1 MAWRQ
6 PPSAAAGRA
15 PGRSQAGPH
24 SLGGSSDV
32 PVGRG
37 ANLSHAFAAGVLA
50 LLMGLQP
57 VTTDLMLPALP
68 ALAADLRAPMGA
80 VQLTM
85 SALILAFG
93 LSQLVWGPV
102 ADRFGRRPVL
112 LLGLALYTLASL
124 GAALAGSVAAVVL
137 GRALQGAALSAV
149 VVCGRAMV
157 RDLYEPHEGGMV
169 MARAL
174 TGLGALAIVSPLVGG
189 ALVAGFG
196 WRAAVLAM
204 GVVGAASGLFIAWKL
219 PETAR
224 HRRPEAT
231 QLRPLLRQ
239 IGATLRH
246 PGFRAWAALVG
257 CTYGGLFI
265 FLAGSG
271 FVLIG
276 ALGLSPA
283 VGGAVMSTCAMA
295 YIAGTL
301 LCRRWI
307 PRLGL
312 AGSVGR
318 AAWITL
324 AACVALVLLSQRRDP
339 SVLAVMAPVWLYAL
353 GHGVHMPCGQAGV
366 VGPFPKAAGLVSA
379 LAGFAMSAMAFGI
392 GLWLGQALAPGMA
405 GGTVRP
411 FALGMAAAALA
422 TVAVAWTLVRRDG
435 ENLQAA

>member
-1 MAWRQ
+1 MG
-6 PPSAAAGRA
+6 AADTAATLAA
-15 PGRSQAGPH
+15 PGPAPGP
-24 SLGGSSDV
+24 
-32 PVGRG
+32 R
-37 ANLSHAFAAGVLA
+37 LSHGFAAGVLA

-68 ALAADLRAPMGA
+68 ALAADLQAGMAP

-93 LSQLVWGPV
+93 LTQLVWGPV

-112 LLGLALYTLASL
+112 LLGLLLYTLASL
-124 GAALAGSVAAVVL
+124 GAALAGSVAAVVI

-149 VVCGRAMV
+149 VVCARAMV

-174 TGLGALAIVSPLVGG
+174 TGLGALAIASPLAGG
-189 ALVAGFG
+189 ALVAAFG

-204 GVVGAASGLFIAWKL
+204 AAVGAACGLFILLKL
-219 PETAR
+219 PETIR
-224 HRRPEAT
+224 QRRPQAT
-231 QLRPLLRQ
+231 QAGPLLRQ
-239 IGATLRH
+239 ISATLRH

-271 FVLIG
+271 FVLIS
-276 ALGLSPA
+276 ALGLQPLWA
-283 VGGAVMSTCAMA
+283 GAVMSSCSMA

-312 AGSVGR
+312 AGAVGR
-318 AAWITL
+318 AAWFTL
-324 AACVALVLLSQRRDP
+324 AACLALLALAQQSEP
-339 SVLAVMAPVWLYAL
+339 SVLLVMAPVWLYAL

-366 VGPFPKAAGLVSA
+366 VGPFPQAAGLASA
-379 LAGFAMSAMAFGI
+379 LAGFVMAGLAFGI
-392 GLWLGQALAPGMA
+392 GLWLGQALVPGVA
-405 GGTVRP
+405 GGSAGGAAASAVRP
-411 FALGMAAAALA
+411 FALGMAGAALA
-422 TVAVAWTLVRRDG
+422 TVLVAWTLVRRHG
-435 ENLQAA
+435 EKLQAA

>member
-1 MAWRQ
+1 MAAVDTASVL
-6 PPSAAAGRA
+6 PA
-15 PGRSQAGPH
+15 PAPQ
-24 SLGGSSDV
+24 
-32 PVGRG
+32 
-37 ANLSHAFAAGVLA
+37 LSHGFAAGVLA

-68 ALAADLRAPMGA
+68 ALAADLHAPMA
-80 VQLTM
+80 LVQLTM

-93 LSQLVWGPV
+93 LSQLVWGPL

-124 GAALAGSVAAVVL
+124 VAALAGSVDAVVV
-137 GRALQGAALSAV
+137 GRALQGAGLSAV

-157 RDLYEPHEGGMV
+157 RDLYAPREGGMV

-189 ALVAGFG
+189 ALVHGLG

-204 GVVGAASGLFIAWKL
+204 GVVGAASGLFVALKL

-231 QLRPLLRQ
+231 QPGPLLRQ
-239 IGATLRH
+239 IGATLAH
-246 PGFRAWAALVG
+246 PGFRAWALLVG

-276 ALGLSPA
+276 ALGLAPVA
-283 VGGAVMSTCAMA
+283 AGAVMSTCAMA

-318 AAWITL
+318 AAWISL
-324 AACVALVLLSQRRDP
+324 AACMALVVLSQRPDP
-339 SVLAVMAPVWLYAL
+339 SVLAVMAPVCLYAL

-366 VGPFPKAAGLVSA
+366 VGPFPRAAGLASA
-379 LAGFAMSAMAFGI
+379 LAGFAMSAVAFGI
-392 GLWLGQALAPGMA
+392 GLWLGRVLAPGVA
-405 GGTVRP
+405 GGAVRP
-411 FALGMAAAALA
+411 FALGMAMAALA
-422 TVAVAWTLVRRDG
+422 TVAVAWTLVRRHGDQ
-435 ENLQAA
+435 LPAA

>member
-1 MAWRQ
+1 MAVTDAATTLAVAE
-6 PPSAAAGRA
+6 PAAA
-15 PGRSQAGPH
+15 PK
-24 SLGGSSDV
+24 
-32 PVGRG
+32 
-37 ANLSHAFAAGVLA
+37 LSHTFAAGVLA

-68 ALAADLRAPMGA
+68 ALAVDLQAPMAA

-93 LSQLVWGPV
+93 LSQLVWGPI
-102 ADRFGRRPVL
+102 ADRYGRRPVL
-112 LLGLALYTLASL
+112 LLGLVLYTLASL
-124 GAALAGSVAAVVL
+124 GAALAGSMAAVVL

-149 VVCGRAMV
+149 VVCARAMV
-157 RDLYEPHEGGMV
+157 RDLYEPQEGGLV

-174 TGLGALAIVSPLVGG
+174 TGLGALAIASPLLGG

-196 WRAAVLAM
+196 WRAAVVAM
-204 GVVGAASGLFIAWKL
+204 GLVGAASGLFIAYKL
-219 PETAR
+219 PETIR
-224 HRRPEAT
+224 QRRPEAT

-239 IGATLRH
+239 VASTLRH
-246 PGFRAWAALVG
+246 PGFRAWAVLVA

-276 ALGLSPA
+276 ALGLAPA
-283 VGGAVMSTCAMA
+283 AAGGVMSTCAMA

-312 AGSVGR
+312 ARSVGR

-324 AACVALVLLSQRRDP
+324 AACLAMLVLSQSRAP
-339 SVLAVMAPVWLYAL
+339 SVLAVMLPVWLYAL

-366 VGPFPKAAGLVSA
+366 VGPFPHAAGLVSA
-379 LAGFAMSAMAFGI
+379 LAGFVMSAMAFGI
-392 GLWLGQALAPGMA
+392 GLWLGQALAPVAVA
-405 GGTVRP
+405 GAAGDAVQP
-411 FALGMAAAALA
+411 FALGMAVAALA
-422 TVAVAWTLVRRDG
+422 TVAVAWTLVRRHGDR
-435 ENLQAA
+435 LQAA